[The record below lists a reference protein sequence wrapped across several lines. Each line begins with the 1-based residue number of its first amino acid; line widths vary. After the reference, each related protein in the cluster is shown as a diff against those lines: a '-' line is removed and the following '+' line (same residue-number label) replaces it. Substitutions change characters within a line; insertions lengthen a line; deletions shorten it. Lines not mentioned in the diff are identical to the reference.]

1 MKQTTKKYQVELNND
16 LIMIKDLEGNL
27 IHAFC
32 VPVMNAVDKFL
43 EMVKKCKESE
53 TKSGK

>member
-1 MKQTTKKYQVELNND
+1 MIL
-16 LIMIKDLEGNL
+16 LWIKDLEGNL